1 VFPDPQDLRLSNKT
15 VSGNWRSI
23 NLQQWA
29 TDEEVQEDVFQL
41 WIDHG
46 HSPSEEKYACI
57 VVPGINA
64 EQVERYREDTRI
76 RILANTPE
84 MQAVEHTGLQIAQI
98 AFYEAGEIEL
108 TSGVTVKAENP
119 GLVMVHMS
127 GKSVKKLTIADPT
140 RKLES
145 FRLKI
150 NSKMEGRGGPFT
162 IAWNESGGYSDVQIE
177 LPSAEGYVGKS
188 ISVTE

>member
-1 VFPDPQDLRLSNKT
+1 VFK
-15 VSGNWRSI
+15 
-23 NLQQWA
+23 
-29 TDEEVQEDVFQL
+29 L

-177 LPSAEGYVGKS
+177 LPSAEGYSGKS